1 MTSRR
6 KNVRDL
12 DTIADDIHKL
22 ERANIFD
29 VGDLLIEAK
38 AQCAHGQWLEWI
50 WSNFE
55 YAEST
60 AQRYMSAATLA
71 GKCRMVRDLKI
82 GASTIYALTGE
93 DEADLPA
100 IVKEL
105 AKHANKARL
114 APRDAERVIKIG
126 IGRQRFGDHPDAT
139 LLALLELSD
148 IVGEPWH
155 EKVVAALQEIQPDA
169 DEAALAIIN
178 EVVAK
183 HEAEEA
189 DFEGDEFEDE
199 AEQEANAILEGPPPD
214 LPPPVTPPEPLKLGT
229 NTVWAETDPFSR
241 AVTDLLELRTK
252 PIARFVGV
260 VSPTELREVADFLLA
275 VAAAAEKAKAA

>member
-1 MTSRR
+1 MPHGAGFENRR
-6 KNVRDL
+6 EHNLRAYRRRRGGLARDRQG
-12 DTIADDIHKL
+12 TGQAR
-22 ERANIFD
+22 EQGTVGPARRRARD
-29 VGDLLIEAK
+29 QDR
-38 AQCAHGQWLEWI
+38 H
-50 WSNFE
+50 
-55 YAEST
+55 
-60 AQRYMSAATLA
+60 RPAA
-71 GKCRMVRDLKI
+71 
-82 GASTIYALTGE
+82 
-93 DEADLPA
+93 
-100 IVKEL
+100 
-105 AKHANKARL
+105 
-114 APRDAERVIKIG
+114 
-126 IGRQRFGDHPDAT
+126 FGDHPDAT

>member
-1 MTSRR
+1 MTKRNNARS
-6 KNVRDL
+6 L
-12 DTIADDIHKL
+12 DAIADDIHKL

-38 AQCAHGQWLEWI
+38 AQCEHGEWLTWI

-60 AQRYMSAATLA
+60 AQRYMSAAMLA
-71 GKCRMVRDLKI
+71 GKSRTVRHLKI
-82 GASTIYALTGE
+82 GASTIYALAGE

-114 APRDAERVIKIG
+114 APRDAARVIKIG
-126 IGRQRFGDHPDAT
+126 IGRRRFGDHPDAT

-148 IVGEPWH
+148 IVGEPWLGRA
-155 EKVVAALQEIQPDA
+155 VAALQEIQPDT
-169 DEAALAIIN
+169 DEAARAVVD
-178 EVVAK
+178 EVAAK
-183 HEAEEA
+183 HEAEDA

-199 AEQEANAILEGPPPD
+199 AEQEADTILGGPPPD
-214 LPPPVTPPEPLKLGT
+214 LPPPVTPPEPLKFGT

-260 VSPTELREVADFLLA
+260 VSSTELREVADFLLA